1 MAYGFDE
8 YKNKVEVYPASEVYS
23 KDEVYSKNES
33 YSKEEVY
40 SKNEIEGLFVME
52 NIEWSDITLGPT
64 IFAQTKVVTKT
75 GYRLLGIVGFGAD
88 YVDKGN
94 YIQYV
99 KYTPINGQNDD
110 AISLTVRNSYHTTF
124 TASFYFTCLY
134 IKVEE

>member
-1 MAYGFDE
+1 MVFGFDDN
-8 YKNKVEVYPASEVYS
+8 KNKVEVYPASEVYS
-23 KDEVYSKNES
+23 KDEVYSKSES
-33 YSKEEVY
+33 YSKNEVY
-40 SKNEIEGLFVME
+40 SKDEIDGLFVTE
-52 NIEWSDITLGPT
+52 NIEWSNITLGPI
-64 IFAQTKVVTKT
+64 IFNQTKIVTKT

-110 AISLTVRNSYHTTF
+110 IINLTVKNSYHTSF
-124 TASFYFTCLY
+124 TATFYFTCLY